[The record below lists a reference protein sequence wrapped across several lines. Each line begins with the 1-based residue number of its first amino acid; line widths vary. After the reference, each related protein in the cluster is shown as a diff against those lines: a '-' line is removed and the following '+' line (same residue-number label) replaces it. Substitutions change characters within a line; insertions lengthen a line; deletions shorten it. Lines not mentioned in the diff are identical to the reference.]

1 MRSEDLE
8 GVSRRVSKEVDE
20 QGDCEDNAGDADSTQ
35 AGEILLVQ
43 LQGVGGSVNIDT
55 GLILFN
61 YW

>member
-1 MRSEDLE
+1 MDEE
-8 GVSRRVSKEVDE
+8 GDS
-20 QGDCEDNAGDADSTQ
+20 EDNAGDADSTQ